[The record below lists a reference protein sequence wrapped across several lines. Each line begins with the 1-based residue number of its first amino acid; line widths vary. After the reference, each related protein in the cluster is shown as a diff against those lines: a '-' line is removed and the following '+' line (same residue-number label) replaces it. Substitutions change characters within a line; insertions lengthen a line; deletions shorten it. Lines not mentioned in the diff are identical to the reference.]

1 MVKVRKSWKRAL
13 ASVMTFAMLLTSVYT
28 MPVQAEEA
36 TGSEDVATVSENG
49 TSTATNN
56 SGTAQYDA
64 SKIDVW
70 DFGAEQL
77 DESIYNNMWDVDAI
91 NSLSPN
97 VEPATKGVNIASF
110 DDGNVSFNDGGYP
123 ATHRWRTMNTA
134 LTRYD
139 EKNKSLN
146 GVTYTG
152 FIYSNKGASADVYVG
167 LNVKAGDIVTYVVS
181 SNGTEAHYVWEAPSG
196 AKQTAT
202 YDAAE
207 QATVITFY
215 ATEDGVHKL
224 YTTLEKL
231 VVCRIYREHTNDV
244 EVSGKVTAPSEL
256 ADYSV
261 VFTNTASGAVT
272 EAEVTNGEYTATLKD
287 NYSYDVTLKDANG
300 YVITS
305 EATLDLAK
313 GASATDFA
321 VTVEA
326 VSLHTVSGTIKGLSE
341 EALAAVKITAK
352 TDEIYVPEITITGDT
367 YTTELETNV
376 TYELVV
382 EGINDYTLVSPTEL
396 SATADATVDLNFE
409 AKPTYAVTL
418 DIQGAT
424 VADMANA
431 TFTFTNL
438 NEEGYVYEFTGTEN
452 IALRDGVY
460 SVVASNTGS
469 YVQKLTSN
477 VTINGA
483 AVTKSIAFSSD
494 ISAWD
499 FTASDFHSAGFS
511 DTTQTYT
518 YNNMSFTGGKAHQNT
533 YLYMGAGTV
542 SVPVKGDC
550 QIQVTSCYQYS
561 FYFVDESEA
570 SVGQKTGSTGQLD
583 TFTYD
588 YKGEAGTV
596 DITFLGTSYVNKIEV
611 IEKVA
616 LDTEISVGANGDYA
630 TVNEALAAV
639 KKMERPNSE
648 RVTISIEPGN
658 YEEMLVVDVPN
669 VTLKNSSANPS
680 IELTNKGVD
689 IADGAVRITSYYG
702 HGYSYYSMGS
712 DCKYDEEIL
721 QVNKENG
728 YESFTNPGS
737 GTTAGSYWNATV
749 VVTADGFEAEGIIF
763 ENSFNQYVSE
773 KAANDVIVA
782 QSSAKEGSV
791 PRASMQAGDTTVQ
804 NKAYVERAAALAI
817 YNDVK
822 QVSFDN
828 CKFVGRQDTLY
839 GGTGVTAAFYDC
851 SIYGGTDYIFG
862 GMTAVFAKC
871 DLVFNTSE
879 DKNDVG
885 YITAA
890 QQKAGRG
897 YLMYNCHVTSTTPGV
912 DTASEYTSKAG
923 YLGRPWQAN
932 TGEAVFYNTIVDAT
946 CEQYYEASP
955 SMIQP
960 VGWTSTLGGESALSV
975 EYGTYEM
982 ADGVDNSAS
991 RASWASVL
999 SQPTLA
1005 DGSAISVETFL
1016 GSWDAFAGKDM
1027 TIELPD
1033 GKVDNTPEA
1042 DPALPSATTEFTLE
1056 SSALTAFAA
1065 GAKADGDTEKAGTEE
1080 YFTIIY
1086 SAKSKVDSSSKTFD
1100 DGYASAQRI
1109 NLGGAASTEKNA
1121 IKFTT
1126 NNPATVKVWWVEGG
1140 DDNRQMTILNSA
1152 GTAVATTSETLAKN
1166 ATCITTFELAEAGT
1180 YYVGGATNN
1189 NYIFKMVVTEEAP
1202 AEPIVSTL
1210 ETSALTAFAQN
1221 TKVDGDT
1228 ESAGTDNYFTLIYSA
1243 KSKVDSSS
1251 KTFDDGYAS
1260 AQRVNFGGAVSTE
1273 KNAIKFTTSNPATVK
1288 VWWVEGGDDNRQMAI
1303 LNSAGTAVATTNE
1316 TLAKNA
1322 TCITTFEL
1330 TDAGTYYLGGA
1341 TNNNYIFK
1349 VEVTETPGG
1358 SVKPPRADWSTVAAP
1373 VITNVAQSTTDNTK
1387 VEVTVNANVG
1397 YDGADKITVTLIDAN
1412 GKEVGKANSSAE
1424 KTEHTVSIAPT
1435 ASGTYTVSV
1444 VAIRDGEEDKAG
1456 ERKTVDFVLPL
1467 VAPYVSSAT
1476 NVGGGD
1482 VSVEW
1487 NAVPEADKYILTVDG
1502 TEISIGTTLLNATV
1516 TGLTIGQN
1524 YTIKVVAVRGEDV
1537 SAAGSISV
1545 NVVDEVQR
1553 KWSFTAYGSSTNEKN
1568 NGYEGNANEGS
1579 VTVYSEGGKGKV
1591 VPASTDGLAFYYT
1604 AMDPETEN
1612 FTLTA
1617 TVNVDSWKLSNGQE
1631 GFGLMVADA
1640 VGPNGDATAFWN
1652 NSYQNIATKIEYYH
1666 DGEGVTNDST
1676 ASKISMKLGLGTI
1689 AKTGAT
1695 AADIADVTAGKAAM
1709 PAGFVSESSTL
1720 ETSAASLGAGTYNL
1734 VGNYTGAQPTGNLD
1748 ELVTTFR
1755 LQIQRNNTGY
1765 FLRYLDMDGNVI
1777 GEKKYYDLE
1786 RTALTQIDEDNIYVG
1801 FFASRNARITVSD
1814 IELTTILPS
1823 EDAPA
1828 EEREIEY
1835 VYPVNTIESATIAN
1849 SANYELVY
1857 YGNADGQLIITDANG
1872 KDVVNTEFTA
1882 LTKER
1887 KNVTLNY
1894 GKNEFTVTFVPDK
1907 NYRPGEY
1914 KEMTSYDTVTFKHV
1928 VEYKTVSNKTIYV
1941 SPEGKSSAT
1950 GMKDDPMDV
1959 YTAVSL
1965 AKPGQKIV
1973 IMEGTYNL
1981 SSTVKTERG
1990 IDGTADN
1997 MIYMIADP
2005 EGTSRPVFD
2014 FGGKCPGMVLAGDYW
2029 YFQGFDVTR
2038 SQDAQKGIQVSGSNN
2053 VLDNLRTYKN
2063 GNTGIQVSRYKGTD
2077 EWEDWPANNLILN
2090 CTSYLNA
2097 DKGYE
2102 DADGFAA
2109 KLTVADG
2116 NVFDGCIAA
2125 FNADDGWDLFA
2136 KVQSGPIGVVTIKN
2150 SLAFKNG
2157 YVVDENGK
2165 EVNAGNGNGFKM
2177 GGDSMPG
2184 AHILDNSIA
2193 FANKAKGIDSNSGP
2207 NIQAFNCTSFDN
2219 ESYNVAFYT
2228 NTAVNTAYVADG
2240 VLSYKVS
2247 NSVAEQFKLKGTQ
2260 IEANVY
2266 GVTNY
2271 YFDGSKSAN
2280 SAGATVSST
2289 WFKNLDTAAAI
2300 TGITR
2305 NADGTINMNGYL
2317 ELTDE
2322 ADENVGARMTGTPS
2336 AIISVEENDPI
2347 DVPSVNPGGSSDK
2360 PVQDNED
2367 DDDDQDVE
2375 VTPEQGTQ
2383 TSPEQ
2388 APAQRP
2394 SQGGAQGGSQGSS
2407 QRPAQNPEQA
2417 PAKKP
2422 VHKTEVKYDKLD
2434 LKAAAEVIAKVLE
2447 TAMTDAVK
2455 EATGCDDASELLE
2468 YIVNVALEMSNQKG
2482 IKADKERTS
2491 VVEVTVMVE
2500 DETTGEFVPATEE
2513 NFPEE
2518 GVDVT
2523 LPYPEGTDK
2532 NDKFN
2537 IAHLVVLGCNGKTPG
2552 SMESV
2557 DYKATDDGL
2566 VAHIYSASPFII
2578 TWEEGV
2584 AESNTT
2590 VAETPATTEKAEVA
2604 ADSTVVV
2611 EATAAAATA
2620 GTNVWG
2626 ILIAVAAVAV
2636 VGLAVGV
2643 FVLRRKED
2651 TLE

>member
-13 ASVMTFAMLLTSVYT
+13 ASTLALAMLLTSVYT
-28 MPVQAEEA
+28 MPVSAEE
-36 TGSEDVATVSENG
+36 TVTSGETTTVSGNTVSG
-49 TSTATNN
+49 GNASNN
-56 SGTAQYDA
+56 A

-77 DESIYNNMWDVDAI
+77 DTSIYNNMWDVDAI
-91 NSLSPN
+91 NSLSSG
-97 VEPATKGVNIASF
+97 VEPGTKGVNIASF

-123 ATHRWRTMNTA
+123 ATHRWRSTNTA

-139 EKNKSLN
+139 EKNKVLN
-146 GVTYTG
+146 GVTYSG
-152 FIYSNKGASADVYVG
+152 FIYSNKGANADVYVG

-196 AKQTAT
+196 EKQTAT

-207 QATVITFY
+207 QATIMTFY
-215 ATEDGVHKL
+215 AKEDGVHKL

-231 VVCRIYREHTNDV
+231 VVCRIYREHANDV
-244 EVSGKVTAPSEL
+244 TVSGKVNAPSNL
-256 ADYSV
+256 TDYSV
-261 VFTNTASGAVT
+261 VFTNKSSGVVT
-272 EAEVTNGEYTATLKD
+272 EAEVLDGAYSVTLKD
-287 NYSYDVTLKDANG
+287 NYSYDVTLKNANG

-305 EATLDLAK
+305 EASLSLAK
-313 GASATDFA
+313 GAAATDFA

-326 VSLHTVSGTIKGLSE
+326 VALHTVSGTIKGLPE

-352 TDEIYVPEITITGDT
+352 TDEIYVPEIVISGNT
-367 YTTELETNV
+367 YSTELETNV

-424 VADMANA
+424 AADMSNA

-460 SVVASNTGS
+460 SVVASNTGA

-477 VTINGA
+477 IKVEGA
-483 AVTKSIAFSSD
+483 AVTKTIAFNSD
-494 ISAWD
+494 ITEWN
-499 FTASDFHSAGFS
+499 FTASDFNSAGFT
-511 DTTQTYT
+511 DVTQTYT
-518 YNNMSFTGGKAHQNT
+518 YNNLTFTGGKAHQNT

-542 SVPVKGDC
+542 SVPVKGAC

-561 FYFVDESEA
+561 FYFVDETEG

-616 LDTEISVGANGDYA
+616 LDTEISVGTNGDYA

-639 KKMERPNSE
+639 KKMERPNNE

-689 IADGAVRITSYYG
+689 IADEAVRITSYYG

-712 DCKYDEEIL
+712 DCKWNEEIL

-737 GTTAGSYWNATV
+737 GTTSGSYWNATV

-773 KAANDVIVA
+773 KAANDVIVK

-791 PRASMQAGDTTVQ
+791 ARADMKAGDTTVQ
-804 NKAYVERAAALAI
+804 EKAYVERAAALAI

-932 TGEAVFYNTIVDAT
+932 TGEAVFYNTIIDAT
-946 CEQYYEASP
+946 CEQYYEATP

-960 VGWTSTLGGESALSV
+960 EGWTTTLGGESALSV

-982 ADGVDNSAS
+982 AAGVDNSAS
-991 RASWASVL
+991 RVSWASVL
-999 SQPTLA
+999 TAPTLA

-1016 GSWDAFAGKDM
+1016 GDWDAFAGKDM
-1027 TIELPD
+1027 TIVMPD
-1033 GKVDNTPEA
+1033 GKVDNTPAPEA
-1042 DPALPSATTEFTLE
+1042 PSATTEFVLE
-1056 SSALTAFAA
+1056 VSSLTAFAQ
-1065 GAKADGDTEKAGTEE
+1065 GAKADGDTEKAGTED
-1080 YFTIIY
+1080 YFTLIY
-1086 SAKSKVDSSSKTFD
+1086 SAKTKVDSSSKTFD
-1100 DGYASAQRI
+1100 DGYASNQRV
-1109 NLGGAASTEKNA
+1109 NFGGAASTEKNA
-1121 IKFTT
+1121 VKFTT
-1126 NNPATVKVWWVEGG
+1126 N
-1140 DDNRQMTILNSA
+1140 
-1152 GTAVATTSETLAKN
+1152 
-1166 ATCITTFELAEAGT
+1166 
-1180 YYVGGATNN
+1180 
-1189 NYIFKMVVTEEAP
+1189 
-1202 AEPIVSTL
+1202 
-1210 ETSALTAFAQN
+1210 
-1221 TKVDGDT
+1221 
-1228 ESAGTDNYFTLIYSA
+1228 
-1243 KSKVDSSS
+1243 
-1251 KTFDDGYAS
+1251 
-1260 AQRVNFGGAVSTE
+1260 
-1273 KNAIKFTTSNPATVK
+1273 NPATVK

-1322 TCITTFEL
+1322 TCISTFEL
-1330 TDAGTYYLGGA
+1330 TEAGTYYLGGATNNNYIFKVLVTEEAPAEPVTNTLDTTADLTAFAQGVKADGDNETAGTNDYFTLIYSAKTKVDGSSKTFEDGYAATQRVNFGGAVSTEKNAVKFTTESPATVKVWWAQGGDDSRQMGILNSAGTMVAVTEGTYTKNSPYISTFELSEAGTYYLGGA

-1358 SVKPPRADWSTVAAP
+1358 SVKPPRADWSTVEAP
-1373 VITNVAQSTTDNTK
+1373 VITNAVQSTTDANK

-1397 YDGADKITVTLIDAN
+1397 YDGADKITVTLTDAN
-1412 GKEVGKANSSAE
+1412 GKQVGSVNSSAE
-1424 KTEHTVSIAPT
+1424 KTEHTVSLTPS
-1435 ASGTYTVSV
+1435 ASGTYTVAV
-1444 VAIRDGEEDKAG
+1444 KAIRDGEEDKVG
-1456 ERKTVDFVLPL
+1456 ETTTVDFVLPL

-1476 NVGGGD
+1476 NVGGGS

-1487 NAVPEADKYILTVDG
+1487 SAVPEAEKYILTVDG
-1502 TEISIGTTLLNATV
+1502 TEISIGTTLLNTTV
-1516 TGLTIGQN
+1516 AGLTIGQK

-1537 SAAGSISV
+1537 SEAGSIDV

-1553 KWSFTAYGSSTNEKN
+1553 KWSFSAYGSSTNDKN
-1568 NGYEGNANEGS
+1568 NGYIGNANEGS
-1579 VTVYSEGGKGKV
+1579 VTVYSESGKGKI

-1604 AMDPETEN
+1604 AMNPETEN

-1617 TVNVDSWKLSNGQE
+1617 TVTVDSWKLSNGQE

-1695 AADIADVTAGKAAM
+1695 AAGIADVKAGLAAM

-1720 ETSAASLGAGTYNL
+1720 ETSAASKGAGTYNL
-1734 VGNYTGAQPTGNLD
+1734 IGNYDTSVVPGGNLD
-1748 ELVTTFR
+1748 ELLTTFR

-1765 FLRYLDMDGNVI
+1765 FLRYLDMNGNVL

-1801 FFASRNARITVSD
+1801 FFASRNARITISD
-1814 IELTTILPS
+1814 IELTTIHP
-1823 EDAPA
+1823 EDDAPA

-1835 VYPVNTIESATIAN
+1835 VYPINTIESATIAN
-1849 SANYELVY
+1849 SADYELVY
-1857 YGNADGQLIITDANG
+1857 YGNADGQLIITDGNG
-1872 KDVVNTEFTA
+1872 KEVVNTAFTA

-1894 GKNEFTVTFVPDK
+1894 GKNEFTVKFVPDPD
-1907 NYRPGEY
+1907 YRPGEY
-1914 KEMTSYDTVTFKHV
+1914 KEMTSYETVTFKHV
-1928 VEYKTVSNKTIYV
+1928 VEYKTVANKTIYV
-1941 SPEGKSSAT
+1941 SPDGKASAT

-2005 EGTSRPVFD
+2005 EASSRPVFD

-2038 SQDAQKGIQVSGSNN
+2038 SADAQKGIQVSGSNN

-2063 GNTGIQVSRYKGTD
+2063 GNTGIQISRYKGTD

-2109 KLTVADG
+2109 KLTVADD

-2125 FNADDGWDLFA
+2125 YNADDGWDLFA
-2136 KVQSGPIGVVTIKN
+2136 KVQSGSIGDVTIKN
-2150 SLAFKNG
+2150 SIAFKNG
-2157 YVVDENGK
+2157 YMIDENGV
-2165 EVNAGNGNGFKM
+2165 ESNAGNGNGFKM

-2184 AHILDNSIA
+2184 AHVLENSIA

-2207 NIQAFNCTSFDN
+2207 NIRAFNCTSFDN

-2228 NTAVNTAYVADG
+2228 NTAVNTAYKADG
-2240 VLSYKVS
+2240 VVSYKVS
-2247 NSVAEQFKLKGTQ
+2247 NAVAEQMKLKGTQ
-2260 IEANVY
+2260 VQTDVY

-2280 SAGATVSST
+2280 SAGATVSDA
-2289 WFKNLDTAAAI
+2289 WFTNLDTKAAI
-2300 TGITR
+2300 TGIYR

-2322 ADENVGARMTGTPS
+2322 ADENAGARMTGTPS
-2336 AIISVEENDPI
+2336 AVISVEENDPI
-2347 DVPSVNPGGSSDK
+2347 DVPSVKPDDDNKPSVDPDKK
-2360 PVQDNED
+2360 PVED
-2367 DDDDQDVE
+2367 DDEDEDDDQQDVE
-2375 VTPEQGTQ
+2375 TTPEQGTQ
-2383 TSPEQ
+2383 TTPEQ
-2388 APAQRP
+2388 GTAQRP
-2394 SQGGAQGGSQGSS
+2394 SQGGS
-2407 QRPAQNPEQA
+2407 QRPSQNPEQA
-2417 PAKKP
+2417 PTKKP
-2422 VHKTEVKYDKLD
+2422 AHKVDVKYDKLD
-2434 LKAAAEVIAKVLE
+2434 LKAAAEVIEKVLE
-2447 TAMTDAVK
+2447 SAMTDAVK
-2455 EATGCDDASELLE
+2455 EATGCDDASELLD
-2468 YIVNVALEMSNQKG
+2468 YIVNIALEMANQKG
-2482 IKADKERTS
+2482 VKADKEKTS

-2500 DETTGEFVPATEE
+2500 DEATGELVPATAE

-2518 GVDVT
+2518 GVDVI
-2523 LPYPEGTDK
+2523 LPYPEGTGK

-2537 IAHLVVLGCNGKTPG
+2537 IAHLVVLGCNGKTSG
-2552 SMESV
+2552 SMENIE
-2557 DYKATDDGL
+2557 YKAGEDGL
-2566 VAHIYSASPFII
+2566 EAHIYSASPFII
-2578 TWEEGV
+2578 TWEEG
-2584 AESNTT
+2584 AADSSAT
-2590 VAETPATTEKAEVA
+2590 VTETPSTTDKAEIQT
-2604 ADSTVVV
+2604 DSTVVA
-2611 EATAAAATA
+2611 EAATAAAT
-2620 GTNVWG
+2620 GNNVWG
-2626 ILIAVAAVAV
+2626 ILIALAVVAV